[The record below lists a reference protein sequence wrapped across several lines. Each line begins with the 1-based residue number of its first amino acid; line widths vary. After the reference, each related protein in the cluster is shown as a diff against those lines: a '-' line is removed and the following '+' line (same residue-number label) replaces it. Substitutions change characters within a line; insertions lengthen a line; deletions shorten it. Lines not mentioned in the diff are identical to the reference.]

1 VARFRFELE
10 AVLQQR
16 THIEQQKQLV
26 VAELEMQRMRV
37 EETIRGYQRA
47 IAQERQEQRGLLQ
60 AGRIMDARAQAGAA
74 VRLAAAAQRS
84 VLELSALHTKLERAR
99 LDLLEATKRR
109 KAVEL
114 LRERRFEQWRL
125 DLERRETAA
134 VDELAVMRYG
144 RKEDAA

>member
-1 VARFRFELE
+1 
-10 AVLQQR
+10 
-16 THIEQQKQLV
+16 
-26 VAELEMQRMRV
+26 
-37 EETIRGYQRA
+37 
-47 IAQERQEQRGLLQ
+47 
-60 AGRIMDARAQAGAA
+60 
-74 VRLAAAAQRS
+74 
-84 VLELSALHTKLERAR
+84 